1 MAECSDDW
9 VMLDSDNPA
18 ESSDDDLVLA
28 LSSSCTT
35 PACSDSDSDSDE
47 EEEVGSDADCDDL
60 YGGELEEEE
69 SPCPPPQRPL
79 SGLFYHTATSR
90 EPGYLAFDA
99 IRSAKHLIPDP
110 RFSAFPEPVAVLAST
125 RGLVCVRGETTGFY
139 YVANPATFRRVRL
152 PRHTREHVDP
162 AVVITFED
170 PNPNASASVSCFGGV
185 GVGLEHYH
193 VVVAFNLGDGI
204 WAFESFSSRTWKWR
218 ASSGISIVERV
229 ESSSGV
235 GAHGRAFWRT
245 SIGFV
250 LYYDPEK
257 GYPHEFPAPSE
268 VEERPFWEIGEME
281 GNLCVTCM
289 DQRVTEVAVLNLD
302 MDVLAADGV
311 GSWSWTGQFEGG
323 RLRNREGAELLRSQ
337 GMAEVVMWD
346 PSEERVV
353 AMDLE
358 GRTTRNIGPL
368 TGEDYSRGFIPYV
381 ASIAEISSD
390 QMSSK
395 CRASAADANTPN
407 LGAADATTLNNL
419 AAPAAQVH

>member
-1 MAECSDDW
+1 MAKCSSSDDW

-18 ESSDDDLVLA
+18 DSSDDDDYVLA
-28 LSSSCTT
+28 LSSSCNT
-35 PACSDSDSDSDE
+35 PACSDE
-47 EEEVGSDADCDDL
+47 EEEDDDKVGSDADGDDL
-60 YGGELEEEE
+60 YGGELEEED
-69 SPCPPPQRPL
+69 SPRPPPPRPL
-79 SGLFYHTATSR
+79 SGLFYHTASDNQ
-90 EPGYLAFDA
+90 PGYLAFDA

-110 RFSAFPEPVAVLAST
+110 RFSAFPEHVAVLAST
-125 RGLVCVRGETTGFY
+125 RGLVCLRGETTGSY

-152 PRHTREHVDP
+152 PRHTRDHVDP
-162 AVVITFED
+162 AVVITFEE
-170 PNPNASASVSCFGGV
+170 PTASASCFGGI
-185 GVGLEHYH
+185 GVEHYH
-193 VVVAFNLGDGI
+193 VVVAFNLGGGV
-204 WAFESFSSRTWKWR
+204 WSFESFSSRTWKWR
-218 ASSGISIVERV
+218 VSPGISIVEQV

-250 LYYDPEK
+250 YYDPEK
-257 GYPHEFPAPSE
+257 GYPHEFPAPPE
-268 VEERPFWEIGEME
+268 VEARPFWEIGEME

-311 GSWSWTGQFEGG
+311 GSWSWAGQFEGG
-323 RLRNREGAELLRSQ
+323 SLRNREGVELLRSQ

-390 QMSSK
+390 QISSK
-395 CRASAADANTPN
+395 CSASAADANTPN

>member
-1 MAECSDDW
+1 MAECSSSDDW

-18 ESSDDDLVLA
+18 DSSSDDDYVLA
-28 LSSSCTT
+28 LSSSCNT
-35 PACSDSDSDSDE
+35 PACSDE
-47 EEEVGSDADCDDL
+47 EEEDDEVGSDADGDDL
-60 YGGELEEEE
+60 YGGELEEED
-69 SPCPPPQRPL
+69 SPRPPPPRPL
-79 SGLFYHTATSR
+79 SGLFYHTASDNQ
-90 EPGYLAFDA
+90 PGYLAFDA

-110 RFSAFPEPVAVLAST
+110 RFSALPEHVAVLAST
-125 RGLVCVRGETTGFY
+125 RGLVCLRGETTGSY
-139 YVANPATFRRVRL
+139 YVANPATFRRE
-152 PRHTREHVDP
+152 PT
-162 AVVITFED
+162 
-170 PNPNASASVSCFGGV
+170 ASASCFGGI
-185 GVGLEHYH
+185 GVEHYH
-193 VVVAFNLGDGI
+193 VVVAFNLGGGV
-204 WAFESFSSRTWKWR
+204 WSFESFSSRTWKWR
-218 ASSGISIVERV
+218 VSPGISIVEQV
-229 ESSSGV
+229 ESFSGV

-250 LYYDPEK
+250 YYDPEK
-257 GYPHEFPAPSE
+257 GYPHEFAAPPE
-268 VEERPFWEIGEME
+268 VEARPFWEIGEME

-311 GSWSWTGQFEGG
+311 GSWSWAGQFEGSS
-323 RLRNREGAELLRSQ
+323 LRNREGVELLRSQ

-390 QMSSK
+390 QISSK
-395 CRASAADANTPN
+395 CSASAADANTPN